1 MRAPDRDSGRG
12 AELTAEY
19 AVSRPRLIATDLD
32 RTLLDG
38 AGLVSPRTRAAI
50 AGVQAAGIEVV
61 FVTGRPPRWIA
72 PVAPAVGGRGLV
84 VCANGGLVLDL
95 ATGETLLART
105 LAADAVLELARRLQ
119 AALPRLHFGVE
130 STDGLAVEPA
140 FVPAQPFPDPPRTG
154 QLADLLDPAPVKLLA
169 RDAVHTSDELLLT
182 AEPLCA
188 GLGEPTHSGADGL
201 LEISAPGA
209 SKASALAWVAEQH
222 GVDAADVWAFGDSPN
237 DLPMLAWAGRSYA
250 VANAHASV
258 LAEATHRCGA
268 HTDDGVAQV
277 LEALVA
283 D

>member
-1 MRAPDRDSGRG
+1 MTAADRD
-12 AELTAEY
+12 ATAD
-19 AVSRPRLIATDLD
+19 VRDRSRPRLIATDLD

-38 AGLVSPRTRAAI
+38 AGLVSSRTRAAL

-61 FVTGRPPRWIA
+61 FVTGRPQRWIA
-72 PVAPAVGGRGLV
+72 PVAGAVGGHGLV
-84 VCANGGLVLDL
+84 VCANGALVLDL
-95 ATGETLLART
+95 ATKETLLART
-105 LAADAVLELARRLQ
+105 LAAHAVLELARRLRI
-119 AALPRLHFGVE
+119 ALPRLHFGVE
-130 STDGLAVEPA
+130 SINGLAVEPS

-154 QLADLLDPAPVKLLA
+154 PLADLLDPAPVKLLA
-169 RDAVHTSDELLLT
+169 RDAVHTSDELLST
-182 AEPLCA
+182 ALPLCE

-222 GVDAADVWAFGDSPN
+222 GVEAADVWAFGDSPN

-250 VANAHASV
+250 VANAHPSV

-277 LEALVA
+277 LETLV
-283 D
+283 